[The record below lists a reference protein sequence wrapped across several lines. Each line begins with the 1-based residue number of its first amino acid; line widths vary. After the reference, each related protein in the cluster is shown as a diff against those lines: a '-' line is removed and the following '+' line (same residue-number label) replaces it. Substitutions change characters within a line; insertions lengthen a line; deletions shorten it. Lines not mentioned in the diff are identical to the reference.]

1 MKKFCS
7 SLRENATNIINFE
20 KKKVLPLAKE
30 KLKLHQDARNCYIC
44 GGKNYKSSLKV
55 KKYRKIRDHCH
66 YRGKY
71 RRQCI

>member
-7 SLRENATNIINFE
+7 SLRENTTNIINFE

-44 GGKNYKSSLKV
+44 GGKNLQKLTKG
-55 KKYRKIRDHCH
+55 KKISKN
-66 YRGKY
+66 
-71 RRQCI
+71 